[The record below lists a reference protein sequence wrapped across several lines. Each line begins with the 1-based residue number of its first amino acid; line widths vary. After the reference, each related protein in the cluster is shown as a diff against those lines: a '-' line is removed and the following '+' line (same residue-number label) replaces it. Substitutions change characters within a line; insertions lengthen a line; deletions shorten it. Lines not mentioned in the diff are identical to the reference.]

1 MLPFPAHTEP
11 GVLKRPFWSF
21 NCFFISRN
29 ISFTCMHALSLSP
42 TLARTN
48 SPSLKRLN
56 SSHSKTRQQLFP
68 SPAYN
73 GLDDISI
80 TRGKSSASNLPR
92 CRCGPVGLCRV
103 PAAGQYPAP
112 PWHSRLALLPAWSE
126 SVCCTL
132 CVCESLESLE
142 HLFCLLPSAE
152 GGGEL
157 CVPPELAELAAAP
170 LVLHCPGRRNGN
182 GKERRKGPECGV
194 LKT

>member
-29 ISFTCMHALSLSP
+29 ISFTCMRALSLSP

-92 CRCGPVGLCRV
+92 CRPPGTAGWLCSLHGV
-103 PAAGQYPAP
+103 SQCAAHCVCARAWSHWSVSFVSCLQQREEESCACLLS
-112 PWHSRLALLPAWSE
+112 WLSWLLPLS
-126 SVCCTL
+126 SCTAL
-132 CVCESLESLE
+132 VGEMGM
-142 HLFCLLPSAE
+142 AKK
-152 GGGEL
+152 GGK
-157 CVPPELAELAAAP
+157 
-170 LVLHCPGRRNGN
+170 VLNAVYLKPD
-182 GKERRKGPECGV
+182 RKSPT
-194 LKT
+194 K